1 MKEHIDYL
9 STLFVESDITSHIHV
24 ISALDCNQKFL
35 IKIKPA
41 SNFLESAELLESII
55 VDVLKANPQFK
66 YVIISMES
74 IWRTFISL

>member
-9 STLFVESDITSHIHV
+9 STLFVEIDITSHIHV